1 MLARPPFSAKATTAA
16 IWSARRE
23 LGCTVVAVV
32 RNPFELFID
41 RSLFSAAPE
50 GATLA
55 DLAPAEPGAW
65 VCCVDGEYIGRDN
78 WHYLPPRGAIVVF
91 RALPQGGG
99 KGGSNPLRIVL
110 MLATIWATAGL
121 GGALLGINGAAAL
134 GATGVGIANTLVT
147 FAATSLVNSLI
158 PLDGSNASG
167 GGGGQI
173 YSAQAQ
179 GNQLKIGQPIP
190 ELFGYDHGYP
200 DLAAQPYS
208 LYVNNEQ
215 YLFMMLV
222 VGRGQYRIDRVSLG
236 DTSVASYS
244 DVELVRIGAGQDT
257 QTGPGV
263 GVVLPADQD
272 LVDMRVHTSPDVNGI
287 ELKTNAPVGPFA
299 TCPPERTV
307 TSIGIDIILPRG
319 LDTGLSILWRVSAQ
333 RVNDFDQPLAAAFW
347 LTGTGVGTEGYSTAS
362 VLPLRLSYNYPVPEG
377 RYMVRLVRTNAR
389 STSDG
394 SAHDISW
401 LAMRATLS
409 QSMGVNA
416 GDCTLVGIK
425 IRASGQLS
433 GSMRARV
440 MSRRMLRTW
449 TGSAWTAPVETRNP
463 AWALTR
469 VLEARGVPDSQIDL
483 AQILA
488 LSQVWAD
495 RQDNFD
501 YRFDTVSTTWDALA
515 LIARVGRAVPLIRG
529 SKYTVARDG
538 PETTPVA
545 AYGMRN
551 IRKGSFALAL
561 SLPTADP
568 MNTLDLE
575 YFDHRK
581 WDWVTVTAQIYGG
594 LVYGYRGNL
603 NRPAGVPA
611 PDDLERGRIKM
622 PGIVGENHAI
632 RTAVYTLADSYYRR
646 MVATYSTELDGL
658 LPPPLA
664 LTVLQHD
671 VGNFGQ
677 GGDVALWVAGTLT
690 LSTSEPLV
698 WETGATHYVRLAAPT
713 GVLDPAIAVTPG
725 ATDHDMVLASAPS
738 FTPLFEDAGRE
749 RTRYYFGPA
758 TNMGALAR
766 VRAIVPRSEREVEH
780 RVVLEDNR
788 VHTAD
793 NAWLPAG
800 AVQDPLSTGAGNEI
814 GDGSYYTNLTAP
826 FVGAAYGY
834 GDAFNSAYASI
845 VLAPDGTYT
854 QFAKARDT
862 FLLTAISP
870 VLTGGM
876 WLVPHPA
883 STAITGLYEVRATLI
898 PNGPAWFGGTTQQ
911 GTLDPSS
918 PALDVWH
925 SLASTR
931 TWSMTNSAAGVLSVS
946 LLLEIRVVAT
956 GVVNSSGRF
965 GLRTTVS

>member
-1 MLARPPFSAKATTAA
+1 MLAQPPFAAKAATAA

-23 LGCTVVAVV
+23 LGRTTVAVV

-41 RSLFSAAPE
+41 RALFSAAPD

-78 WHYLPPRGAIVVF
+78 WHYMPPQGAIVVF

-110 MLATIWATAGL
+110 MLAAFAVIGPGAFGLQGL
-121 GGALLGINGAAAL
+121 GL
-134 GATGVGIANTLVT
+134 TGWTA
-147 FAATSLVNSLI
+147 FAATTAASLLINALI
-158 PLDGSNASG
+158 PLDGSNAT

-287 ELKTNAPVGPFA
+287 EMKTNAPVGPFA
-299 TCPPERTV
+299 CCPPERTV
-307 TSIGIDIILPRG
+307 TGIGIDIILPRG
-319 LDTGLSILWRVSAQ
+319 LDTGLGISWRVSAQ
-333 RVNDFDQPLAAAFW
+333 RVNDFDQPLAAEFW
-347 LTGTGVGTEGYSTAS
+347 LSGTGFGMESYSTAS
-362 VLPLRLSYNYPVPEG
+362 VLPMRLCYNYPVPEG
-377 RYMVRLVRTNAR
+377 RYMVRLVRTDPR
-389 STSDG
+389 SASDG

-469 VLEARGVPDSQIDL
+469 VFEARGVPDSQIDL

-551 IRKGSFALAL
+551 IRKGSSALAL

-594 LVYGYRGNL
+594 LVYGYRGDL

-622 PGIVGENHAI
+622 PGIIGENHAI

-677 GGDVALWVAGTLT
+677 CGDVALWVAGTLT
-690 LSTSEPLV
+690 LSTTEPLV

-713 GVLDPAIAVTPG
+713 GVLDPAVAVTPG

-766 VRAIVPRSEREVEH
+766 VRAIVPRSDREVEH

-788 VHTAD
+788 VHAAD

-800 AVQDPLSTGAGNEI
+800 AVQDPLSTGAGNEV
-814 GDGSYYTNLTAP
+814 GDGRYYTNLTAL
-826 FVGAAYGY
+826 GAFGRYGY
-834 GDAFNSAYASI
+834 GNATNQAYAAI
-845 VLAPDGTYT
+845 EFRADGGYSQNGTLP
-854 QFAKARDT
+854 DT
-862 FLLTAISP
+862 F
-870 VLTGGM
+870 VLTIADIAAL
-876 WLVPHPA
+876 WLTPHPA
-883 STAITGLYEVRATLI
+883 TQAITGLYEVRATLI
-898 PNGPAWFGGTTQQ
+898 PNGPAWVGGPTQQ

-931 TWSMTNSAAGVLSVS
+931 TWSMTNSAAGVLSVK

-956 GVVNSSGRF
+956 GVVNSSGTF
-965 GLRTTVS
+965 YLRTTVS